1 MKRKLNIPS
10 ILAANIKMHRNNL
23 SLTQFELAER
33 MDISTT
39 YLAELEIAKKAP
51 SIEVVEKLCKALGI
65 RPYELFLEV
74 GVDDVPNDSRQA
86 VRSYA
91 KEASSMASK
100 AVTEALQD
108 LAKQHLDS

>member
-10 ILAANIKMHRNNL
+10 ILAANIKTYRNNL
-23 SLTQFELAER
+23 GITQFELAEK
-33 MDISTT
+33 MGISTT
-39 YLAELEIAKKAP
+39 YLAELEISKKAP

-91 KEASSMASK
+91 KEASSIASK

>member
-1 MKRKLNIPS
+1 MKRKLNVPKI
-10 ILAANIKMHRNNL
+10 IAANIKTYRNNL
-23 SLTQFELAER
+23 GITQFELAER
-33 MDISTT
+33 MEISTT

-91 KEASSMASK
+91 KEATKVAAK
-100 AVTEALQD
+100 AVSDALQALSQD
-108 LAKQHLDS
+108 HLE